1 MIVIS
6 QLLKSK
12 TPSFGTFQKTFIGIA
27 ALSSTSFFSST
38 HYLCEAFHTETG
50 GNSSRI
56 NQSTCSLGAHEST
69 GRSGMMWDDLRQEAM
84 KKAVLPM
91 SEDSYKGS
99 SGRIAVLGGS
109 ARYTGAPFYA
119 AMASLKAGADLAY
132 VFTAT
137 EAALPI
143 KSYSPEL
150 MVAPVYTA
158 ADFDRL
164 VQQEPADLES
174 ETAQALVKGM
184 VDQVVGELDRLH
196 CLVVG
201 PGMGRC
207 PLVMKAV
214 ASILVA
220 ARQRNLHVVLD
231 ADALFM
237 MSLPEYQG
245 ILPGYDKAVLTP
257 NIVEYK
263 RLFPA
268 GEGKSGNLNHVTV
281 VRKGKV
287 DEVMVVQDDDDV
299 GENEQQP
306 QAISHRSHL
315 TCSEP
320 GGLKRSGGIGDV
332 LAGTLGTTVAWHSIL
347 VQRGVASAND
357 LPLSCWTACCFVK
370 RATNTAFQAKRR
382 SMTAPDVLEA
392 LGASIDQMTN

>member
-1 MIVIS
+1 MM
-6 QLLKSK
+6 
-12 TPSFGTFQKTFIGIA
+12 
-27 ALSSTSFFSST
+27 
-38 HYLCEAFHTETG
+38 
-50 GNSSRI
+50 
-56 NQSTCSLGAHEST
+56 
-69 GRSGMMWDDLRQEAM
+69 MMWDDLRQEAM

-91 SEDSYKGS
+91 SEDSQKGS

-109 ARYTGAPFYA
+109 ARYTGAPYYA

-158 ADFDRL
+158 ADFDRV
-164 VQQEPADLES
+164 VQQEPADLNS
-174 ETAQALVKGM
+174 ETAQALVKDM

-214 ASILVA
+214 ASILVE

-231 ADALFM
+231 ADALYM
-237 MSLPEYQG
+237 ISLPEYQG
-245 ILPGYDKAVLTP
+245 ILSGYDKAVLTP

-268 GEGKSGNLNHVTV
+268 AGEGKLGNLNHVTV
-281 VRKGKV
+281 VRKGKEDV
-287 DEVMVVQDDDDV
+287 VMVVQADNDGI
-299 GENEQQP
+299 GENEQQQP
-306 QAISHRSHL
+306 QLISHSRL
-315 TCSEP
+315 TCTEP

-347 VQRGVASAND
+347 VERGVASAND

-370 RATNTAFQAKRR
+370 RATYTAFQAKRR
-382 SMTAPDVLEA
+382 SMTAPDVLED